1 MVCAVVILAYRRCI
15 STKFTKINMYS
26 PAFTSIL
33 EDVRNGS
40 VCRSHMSLD
49 VTEFTLQAF
58 STKIVAPVL
67 LIYTRN
73 DVSLTY
79 MAKRQLS
86 LSFRHQ
92 LPCKMKPFLHGG
104 GSVRPTQLKVL
115 LLFVGD
121 TAPLNILIHKSSFL
135 KVWCPSANKLKL
147 LKSKTNPDL
156 MYDCHNGD

>member
-1 MVCAVVILAYRRCI
+1 
-15 STKFTKINMYS
+15 MYS

-92 LPCKMKPFLHGG
+92 LPCKMKTFVHVGG
-104 GSVRPTQLKVL
+104 LSPCVPQNGKVDDVL
-115 LLFVGD
+115 LFFVGN
-121 TAPLNILIHKSSFL
+121 TAPLNNLIHKSSFL